1 LTRQKGGFKPKKQT
15 KTNVALQKQIGIA
28 VDAIVAAEIER
39 LRKLHSE
46 YNIPLEGDAAGSAYK
61 GYVYPFGSAQAK
73 ADEGVYDRMR
83 FNLVFLLTKREM
95 YRRGYAYSY
104 DGKESEWQELENR
117 NERFDS
123 IRNKYPWL

>member
-1 LTRQKGGFKPKKQT
+1 M
-15 KTNVALQKQIGIA
+15 ALQKQIGAA
-28 VDAIVAAEIER
+28 VDAIIAVEIER
-39 LRKLHSE
+39 LILTGVSKIAAVEKLQGE
-46 YNIPLEGDAAGSAYK
+46 YDIPLEGDAAGSAYK